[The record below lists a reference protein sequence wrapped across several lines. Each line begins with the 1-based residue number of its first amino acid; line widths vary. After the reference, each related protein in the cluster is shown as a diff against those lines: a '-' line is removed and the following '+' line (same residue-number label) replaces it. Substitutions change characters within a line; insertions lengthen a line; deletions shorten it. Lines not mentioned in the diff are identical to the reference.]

1 MITLK
6 AYKKAQPA
14 VHIITLNFQ
23 LSILN
28 WNGILFAKTIF
39 ARFDR
44 SYFAKNQK
52 QNLLCVFREF

>member
-1 MITLK
+1 MNDISSKTNHNSQLS
-6 AYKKAQPA
+6 
-14 VHIITLNFQ
+14 TLNSQLIQ

-52 QNLLCVFREF
+52 QNP

>member
-6 AYKKAQPA
+6 TYKKAQPT
-14 VHIITLNFQ
+14 VHIITLNSQ
-23 LSILN
+23 LSTFNSQFSILN

-44 SYFAKNQK
+44 SYLAKNQK
-52 QNLLCVFREF
+52 QNP

>member
-6 AYKKAQPA
+6 TYKKAQPA

-23 LSILN
+23 FSILN

-39 ARFDR
+39 AQFDR

-52 QNLLCVFREF
+52 QNP